1 MDGEKIEDGL
11 QEIELVRYADSRGE
25 FQNIHI
31 KNNDEGLLGEA
42 VNFVM
47 DNVSKSKKGVLRGL
61 HYQKHKPQ
69 GKLVTVLQGAIYDV
83 AVDIREG
90 SSTYGKWSG
99 VEITDRGSNQVWVP
113 PGFAHGF
120 LALEED
126 TIVHY
131 KVTEYYEPSDQYVI
145 AWNDPELAIEW
156 PKLSEDFILSER
168 DQQGLSFSA
177 I

>member
-1 MDGEKIEDGL
+1 M
-11 QEIELVRYADSRGE
+11 
-25 FQNIHI
+25 
-31 KNNDEGLLGEA
+31 
-42 VNFVM
+42 
-47 DNVSKSKKGVLRGL
+47 
-61 HYQKHKPQ
+61 
-69 GKLVTVLQGAIYDV
+69 TVLQGAIYDV